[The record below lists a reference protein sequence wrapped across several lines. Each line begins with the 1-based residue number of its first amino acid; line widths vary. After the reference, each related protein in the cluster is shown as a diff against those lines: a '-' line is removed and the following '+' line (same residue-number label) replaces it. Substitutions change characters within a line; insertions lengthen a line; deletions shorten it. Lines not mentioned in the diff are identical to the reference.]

1 MMATLVEAEDLY
13 KLRPI
18 AQPVSD
24 GQRVYYIESRL
35 DQATNQSCSAVYSVS
50 LHDGRDRRRWSPE
63 GVTVNEL
70 VLSASCRYLAFA
82 GVVADHSQLFLVDI
96 SGGAPEQITR
106 GDADVTDLVWSA
118 DTDVLYYQT
127 TAGPVATE
135 LPAVKVIQR
144 LQYQENGVGLL
155 PQGRRYQCIRYQC
168 ADGDQSLVLSRTTPF
183 TVSAANE
190 AGLLYNQTR
199 LPDDEHDF
207 SEGVYWHSFN
217 DDADHLLNEAIRAG
231 AFSQA
236 RLNDDGRHIVMWGQD
251 NHIPNVSQFHAW
263 LGDVAGTTVRDL
275 TAPRDVEVGN
285 MLAIDSQQR
294 LSGQYVAWLDATTVL
309 TLENEQGRLSL
320 VSQDIDGN
328 RAPRTLLG
336 GDRAITD
343 FSVVDDQ
350 TVVFTETTM
359 TSVSRLKALDLVSGT
374 ERDLVNPNVTYEAKH
389 VLVAGERFVFK
400 GAADWPIEGW
410 YFAPV
415 NQHGHHP
422 AVLYVHGGP
431 QVDFGYGFYHELQY
445 LAGRGYGV
453 IAINPRGGNSYGQ
466 DFETA
471 VIGHYGEGDFDDLM
485 LGVDAALKLDPTIDD
500 RQLCVT
506 GGSYGGFM
514 TNWIETHSTRF
525 AAAVTQRSIANW
537 ISFYGTSDIGYY
549 FTPWELQA
557 GMQDIQT
564 LWRFSPLAY
573 VDQASTPILI
583 LHGEEDLRC
592 PTTQGKEFFVGLKE
606 AGVETQLVLFP
617 QANHDLSRSGLPNL
631 RIDRLKRINQWFQD
645 HLPKED
651 MTK

>member
-1 MMATLVEAEDLY
+1 
-13 KLRPI
+13 
-18 AQPVSD
+18 
-24 GQRVYYIESRL
+24 
-35 DQATNQSCSAVYSVS
+35 
-50 LHDGRDRRRWSPE
+50 
-63 GVTVNEL
+63 
-70 VLSASCRYLAFA
+70 
-82 GVVADHSQLFLVDI
+82 
-96 SGGAPEQITR
+96 
-106 GDADVTDLVWSA
+106 
-118 DTDVLYYQT
+118 
-127 TAGPVATE
+127 
-135 LPAVKVIQR
+135 
-144 LQYQENGVGLL
+144 
-155 PQGRRYQCIRYQC
+155 
-168 ADGDQSLVLSRTTPF
+168 
-183 TVSAANE
+183 
-190 AGLLYNQTR
+190 
-199 LPDDEHDF
+199 
-207 SEGVYWHSFN
+207 
-217 DDADHLLNEAIRAG
+217 
-231 AFSQA
+231 
-236 RLNDDGRHIVMWGQD
+236 
-251 NHIPNVSQFHAW
+251 
-263 LGDVAGTTVRDL
+263 
-275 TAPRDVEVGN
+275 
-285 MLAIDSQQR
+285 
-294 LSGQYVAWLDATTVL
+294 
-309 TLENEQGRLSL
+309 
-320 VSQDIDGN
+320 
-328 RAPRTLLG
+328 
-336 GDRAITD
+336 
-343 FSVVDDQ
+343 
-350 TVVFTETTM
+350 
-359 TSVSRLKALDLVSGT
+359 
-374 ERDLVNPNVTYEAKH
+374 
-389 VLVAGERFVFK
+389 
-400 GAADWPIEGW
+400 
-410 YFAPV
+410 
-415 NQHGHHP
+415 
-422 AVLYVHGGP
+422 
-431 QVDFGYGFYHELQY
+431 
-445 LAGRGYGV
+445 V